1 MWKSHADTGYRGTTW
16 VESILNQWKPGQTVS
31 AKIKENS
38 AFGCRRNDNTSIF
51 LEIASNK
58 NTADDRKLRKKKN
71 KIYAESVIRV
81 ETSNFDGEFL
91 EQLAVPLVLKVGNHD
106 FNRTVGIDFKK
117 YIRKAYGR

>member
-1 MWKSHADTGYRGTTW
+1 M
-16 VESILNQWKPGQTVS
+16 
-31 AKIKENS
+31 
-38 AFGCRRNDNTSIF
+38 
-51 LEIASNK
+51 
-58 NTADDRKLRKKKN
+58 DDRKLRKKKN

-91 EQLAVPLVLKVGNHD
+91 EQLAVPLALKVGNHD